1 MTLFNRLSLLLLI
14 AGMLLGDIVIA
25 SVGLVGV
32 CGAALYL
39 SIREDAHS
47 DAPSEPEFLA

>member
-1 MTLFNRLSLLLLI
+1 MILFNRLSLLLLV
-14 AGMLLGDIVIA
+14 AGMLLGDIVVA

-39 SIREDAHS
+39 SIREDAQV
-47 DAPSEPEFLA
+47 DAPSEPELLA